1 MRTLKENVSFKLV
14 VEKSVFITELIKIK
28 DVSLVKDYLLQ
39 IREKYKDANHYCY
52 AYIID
57 DNKKSSD
64 DGEPGGTAGVPMMEV
79 LNKYDLNYVLCI
91 VIRYFGGIKL
101 GAGGLVRTYRK
112 SVADALKEA
121 SFLEVIDGYHLV
133 VEVPYNKQSEIEYY
147 LNCDYTKR
155 YELNVIY
162 DIYCSND
169 DRDFI
174 KDKFNILSEEK
185 KKIEVWFSF
194 FMRW

>member
-1 MRTLKENVSFKLV
+1 MKTLKEKLSFKLV

-28 DVSLVKDYLLQ
+28 DVSLVKDYLSQ
-39 IREKYKDANHYCY
+39 VREKYKDANHYCY

-112 SVADALKEA
+112 SVADALKIA
-121 SFLEVIDGYHLV
+121 SFLEVIDGYHLI
-133 VEVPYNKQSEIEYY
+133 VEVPYNKQGEIEYL
-147 LNCDYTKR
+147 LNCEYRKKYD
-155 YELNVIY
+155 LNVIY
-162 DIYCSND
+162 DIYCNSQ
-169 DRDFI
+169 DRDLL
-174 KDKFNILSEEK
+174 KGKFNILYEEK
-185 KKIEVWFSF
+185 KKIEV
-194 FMRW
+194 